1 MLQIDFGRFE
11 FDLIFGR
18 NGTIDTY
25 ADLEERFADLVMDAT
40 DKKGD

>member
-11 FDLIFGR
+11 FDLIVGR

-25 ADLEERFADLVMDAT
+25 ADLEHRFADLVMGAT

>member
-11 FDLIFGR
+11 FDLIFGG

-25 ADLEERFADLVMDAT
+25 ADLEERFADLVMEAT